1 MDKNPW
7 VICSMSSDHPPITEQ
22 ATSRLVQPL
31 SGRVLVVDDE
41 LPNRLYLRKLLE
53 ARGCEV
59 FDADDGLTG
68 MMLAASKVPDLIL
81 VDVIMPDMDGFE
93 LCDKLRSE
101 PRTAGIPV
109 IMVTAKSKIED
120 IETGFELGAMDYI
133 RKPFNP
139 RELVLRVGNA
149 LALKKS
155 NDELTVWNNRVSRD
169 LELAGSI
176 QRSLF
181 SDIPHF
187 SRRFEVRSA
196 YRPCMDVGG
205 DAFDIIALP
214 DGRHVIYVADVSG
227 HGVAPAMISSL
238 LKATASEM
246 IHRYAD
252 RGPAEICNALNVV
265 FRRRIDNPSYYA
277 TMFMAVHNPDTLEW
291 RCMNCGHPNPILID
305 DGKVMDLSR
314 FNQKGGAPIGFPFG
328 AERPYSELDEVV
340 LKDEGNSY
348 LLLYTDGLVEAR
360 HRDSNEE
367 CGNHMETVYR
377 EVVHQPDAPNKAVK
391 LLNELDAQGYDIA
404 ADDCTAISIQ
414 MLDPGKIVLEQ
425 TVPRNIYLVSD
436 TARQAESAII
446 SQGIS
451 PDTAAMLRLLVMELG
466 ANLVDHGGLAEKDSF
481 WLQIRVDGNVCQVV
495 LRDEGKEWDLEE
507 ALNRE
512 LDETYMGERGRG
524 LAITHTITERIE
536 RYRVQ
541 KQNLTYC
548 TIVDEER
555 D

>member
-1 MDKNPW
+1 MAFDPQ
-7 VICSMSSDHPPITEQ
+7 IPLQDLQ
-22 ATSRLVQPL
+22 TSRLAQPL

-53 ARGCEV
+53 GRGCEV
-59 FDADDGLTG
+59 FDADDGPTALTI
-68 MMLAASKVPDLIL
+68 AIRKVPDLIL
-81 VDVIMPDMDGFE
+81 VDVMMPGMDGFE
-93 LCDKLRSE
+93 LCGKLRSE
-101 PRTAGIPV
+101 PRTSKIPV
-109 IMVTAKSKIED
+109 MMVTAKSKIED

-169 LELAGSI
+169 LELAGAI

-187 SRRFEVRSA
+187 SRRFEIRIA
-196 YRPCMDVGG
+196 YDPCMDVGG

-214 DGRHVIYVADVSG
+214 DGKHVVYVADVSG

-246 IHRYAD
+246 IHRYVD

-265 FRRRIDNPSYYA
+265 FRRRIDNPSYFA
-277 TMFMAVHNPDTLEW
+277 TLFMAVHDSNTLEW
-291 RCMNCGHPNPILID
+291 RCMNCGHPNPILIR
-305 DGKVMDLSR
+305 DGELVSMDR
-314 FNQKGGAPIGFPFG
+314 FKEKGGAPIGFPFG
-328 AERPYSELDEVV
+328 PERPYSEEDEVT

-348 LLLYTDGLVEAR
+348 LLIYTDGLMEAR
-360 HRDSNEE
+360 HRDTGKE
-367 CGNHMETVYR
+367 CGDYMQEVYR
-377 EVVHQPDAPNKAVK
+377 RVAEKPEHPNKAVK
-391 LLNELDAQGYDIA
+391 LLQELNAEDFDIA
-404 ADDCTAISIQ
+404 ADDCTAISIH
-414 MLDPGKIVLEQ
+414 MLDPLKVVFEKTI
-425 TVPRNIYLVSD
+425 PRNIYLVSD
-436 TARQAESAII
+436 AAKDAESAVI

-451 PDTAAMLRLLVMELG
+451 LDTAAMLRLLVMELG
-466 ANLVDHGGLAEKDSF
+466 ANLVDHSGLGEDETF
-481 WLQIRVDGNVCQVV
+481 WMQIRVDGHVCQVV
-495 LRDEGKEWDLEE
+495 IRDEGEEWDLDE

-512 LDETYMGERGRG
+512 LNESYMGERGRG
-524 LAITHTITERIE
+524 LAITNTISNRIE

-541 KQNLTYC
+541 SQNLTYC
-548 TIVDEER
+548 TVVDEER
-555 D
+555 E